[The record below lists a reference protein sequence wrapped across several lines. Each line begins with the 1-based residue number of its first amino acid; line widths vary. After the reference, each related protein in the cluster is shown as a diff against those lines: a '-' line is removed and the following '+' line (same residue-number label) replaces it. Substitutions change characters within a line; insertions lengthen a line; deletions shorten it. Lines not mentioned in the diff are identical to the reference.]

1 MGRGP
6 IPSRRSFTL
15 REMPRSGAIRYQ
27 PRFRG
32 VVPEEGAG
40 CPRVTQPFAARVPS
54 EEGVPLDL
62 HVLGAPPA
70 FILSQDR
77 TLRSKAG
84 GRPPAPT
91 GRPPGSAYAFGKS
104 LDPSERNALAKRCPG
119 KVRARKGFRPKLRC
133 PSFPLARPPRLSPRR
148 PPISGSQGAPR
159 GPRGRAAGR
168 YIASRPRGA
177 QGGGRG
183 FTGSSHLGEGRGRK
197 SPAIS
202 RSQNPTC
209 YPLALYAAQAMLW
222 KRT

>member
-1 MGRGP
+1 MRPPGSSGITPGFPGLSRWRGRVLHVLL
-6 IPSRRSFTL
+6 SRSPLASTR
-15 REMPRSGAIRYQ
+15 RW
-27 PRFRG
+27 
-32 VVPEEGAG
+32 VP
-40 CPRVTQPFAARVPS
+40 F
-54 EEGVPLDL
+54 DL

-183 FTGSSHLGEGRGRK
+183 FTGSSHLRSLKLRAHISIHLARPLLCRL
-197 SPAIS
+197 SP
-202 RSQNPTC
+202 
-209 YPLALYAAQAMLW
+209 
-222 KRT
+222 